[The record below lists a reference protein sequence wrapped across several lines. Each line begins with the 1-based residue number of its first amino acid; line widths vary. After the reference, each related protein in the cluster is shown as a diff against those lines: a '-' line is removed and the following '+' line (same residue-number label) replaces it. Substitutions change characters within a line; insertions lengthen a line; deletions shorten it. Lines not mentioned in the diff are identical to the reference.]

1 MYNRIKILLVL
12 FFISII
18 ASAQSKNAYEIHL
31 GLGRHQKNIDEY
43 GNVLPY
49 GKEIDKDILYIEQ
62 PEFNYILN
70 RSTYGNG
77 VLRGSFNINNKI
89 YWNGEIV
96 NTTWTLMSHR
106 FHIMIQ
112 SIDDDTRYYYN
123 IPVSELKSKVKNR
136 Y

>member
-1 MYNRIKILLVL
+1 MYNKIKILLVL

-62 PEFNYILN
+62 PDLI
-70 RSTYGNG
+70 TY
-77 VLRGSFNINNKI
+77 
-89 YWNGEIV
+89 
-96 NTTWTLMSHR
+96 
-106 FHIMIQ
+106 
-112 SIDDDTRYYYN
+112 
-123 IPVSELKSKVKNR
+123 
-136 Y
+136 